1 MSITPPL
8 PGEIANFSDM
18 SIRDYFAGQALIGLL
33 AGNGADGADNLH
45 PSNRPMWAE
54 SAYAQA
60 DAMLAERAK
69 GGA

>member
-1 MSITPPL
+1 
-8 PGEIANFSDM
+8 M